1 MADTFITKI
10 NAGGT
15 VYTIQDP
22 NAKTKQTAKTDPTA
36 GTTPTNSFIDTIT
49 QNANGEITATKQLV
63 GNLNA
68 NVITAGTLGV
78 ARGGT
83 GASSFTAN
91 RVVISNP
98 SSSTGALTTSAVT
111 TTELGYLSGANGNI
125 QDQIDAISGGQSGG
139 VDHIRF
145 FKNFNVI
152 AGTSLYPGVGTVSG
166 GVRTWSSVVDGKT
179 LSVGDIVIGKN
190 HGLASVTQIQE
201 YEGSLNI
208 TVTYLGIFTATI
220 SYASAYDSG
229 TKTLTLPT
237 SADLL
242 FTKAAGT

>member
-36 GTTPTNSFIDTIT
+36 GTTPTNSFIATIT
-49 QNANGEITATKQLV
+49 QNANGEITATKQNV

-68 NVITAGTLGV
+68 SAITEGTLGV

-91 RVVISNP
+91 RVVISNT
-98 SSSTGALTTSAVT
+98 STTGALTTSAVT
-111 TTELGYLSGANGNI
+111 TTELGYLTGATGNI
-125 QDQIDAISGGQSGG
+125 QQQINEISGGQSGG
-139 VDHIRF
+139 TDHIRF
-145 FKNFNVI
+145 LKSTNI
-152 AGTSLYPGVGTVSG
+152 LAGTELYPGVGTVSG
-166 GVRTWSSVVDGKT
+166 GVRTWSGVVDGKT

-190 HGLASVTQIQE
+190 YGIASVTGVSE
-201 YEGSLNI
+201 NNGNI
-208 TVTYLGIFTATI
+208 SMTVSYLGVFTSIIDYTN
-220 SYASAYDSG
+220 AYDSG

-237 SADLL
+237 SAALL